1 MTDTAG
7 PCESGP
13 FRTRPLHPGF
23 GVEVLGADL
32 RRVTATEGYP
42 QLRDLFEEHSVL
54 LLRGQHLDDAGH
66 LRVAAL
72 FGPIEDRAMG
82 AKGPAPR
89 LDNVTNLDDEGRVLA
104 ADDLRLLDLTG
115 NQLWHTDSTFLPV
128 PALANLLAARVLS
141 SRGGE
146 TELVSTRTAWRDLP
160 DDLRRRIEGRAVRHR
175 LAHSRA
181 AISEELARR
190 HRDRWPD
197 QVWRSTWTNPVN
209 GRPAL
214 YLASHACGIEGMADA
229 EGRALL
235 AELIGFCTTPERTY
249 THRWAPGDVLIWDER
264 ATLHRGRPWPYEEER
279 TLASVCVSVTD
290 ADGLADV
297 RVTTG
302 PVEKLSA
309 TLP

>member
-1 MTDTAG
+1 MTAPAAPGSAPT
-7 PCESGP
+7 ELL
-13 FRTRPLHPGF
+13 TVPLHPGF
-23 GVEVLGADL
+23 GVEVLGVDL
-32 RRVTATEGYP
+32 RRVSAGNGYP
-42 QLRDLFEEHSVL
+42 ELRALFEEHSVL
-54 LLRGQHLDDAGH
+54 LLRGQQLDDAGH

-72 FGPIEDRAMG
+72 FGPVEDRTGG

-146 TELVSTRTAWRDLP
+146 TELASTRTAWRDLP
-160 DDLRRRIEGRAVRHR
+160 DELRRRIDGRCVRHR

-181 AISEELARR
+181 AISAELARR
-190 HRDRWPD
+190 HRERWPD
-197 QVWRSTWTNPVN
+197 QVWRATWTNPVN
-209 GRPAL
+209 GRSAL
-214 YLASHACGIEGMADA
+214 YLASHSCGVEGLDDA
-229 EGRALL
+229 EGQALL
-235 AELIGFCTTPERTY
+235 AELIAFCTTPDRVY
-249 THRWAPGDVLIWDER
+249 THRWSPGDVLIWDER

-290 ADGLADV
+290 ADGLAAM
-297 RVTTG
+297 RPT
-302 PVEKLSA
+302 
-309 TLP
+309 